1 MCKNVKKKLLNINIL
16 WSSDRTGNYDHWT
29 EHFHRHHSYRIRSI
43 RIDHV
48 NRSRYGV
55 ALSTRIIR

>member
-1 MCKNVKKKLLNINIL
+1 MQIHQVLSMM
-16 WSSDRTGNYDHWT
+16 SSVWQEHLQEHGYVQECQ